1 MGLNDFLIHSNA
13 LNIQLPC
20 NLITQSREGLF
31 REYLNKWQITWSK
44 RIGSKD
50 FAVIL

>member
-1 MGLNDFLIHSNA
+1 MGLNDFLIYSNA
-13 LNIQLPC
+13 LNIQSPR
-20 NLITQSREGLF
+20 NLITQSRKDLF
-31 REYLNKWQITWSK
+31 REYLNKWQLIWSK